1 MYTSAEGCAASRCTV
16 GGAALPRDLVG
27 AQGRNAERL
36 ANVSSVVSAPV
47 APDGTVAG
55 ALTDVVLTFAN
66 RNPLVDGLPLKA
78 GATVEVALPDAFL
91 ADRDGVNIGIIL
103 QGWPQSP
110 PGPPPLFPWTTAVDG
125 NTVTLTLTSDY
136 LPGAKG
142 PGPKQVHLL
151 LGGFSNPQA
160 AGMYPIELAITPDP
174 ASGETLRGIGTV
186 EILAKTAPSIQPL
199 STVNGAP
206 PPPFPN
212 SLYQTLVPG
221 EMPLSWG
228 FYIWGRDGVPQVG
241 ADLVKQHDTLY
252 WIVNGKGYR
261 VGWVKVR
268 PPRGAKTFELTTTG
282 PAASAD
288 TVVTALPAALLKAQ
302 FTPDA
307 YATGRYQVI
316 WHMSGGTTQW
326 MHLNVTSKTKMTVVS
341 AVESAVVTGLD
352 TPAHEDDVLVF
363 QTTIHAGEGGPE
375 IGRSGGRCDGTG
387 AFPGVSPSHVCFTV
401 TALAGG
407 DIWHASWI
415 PNPGEPVQA
424 GAIIGGTGRYAHA
437 SGTVTFKDISKAGDF
452 SLAENTY
459 DVRHG
464 AHRSEQDAVK
474 FTVVGVVESFEFT
487 GPETPRDEDDVLI
500 FETPSTTVRV
510 GLRSAEPRVAAMPP
524 AHSKAEDPQTT
535 ASASPRSP
543 RETSGTRAGY
553 RRPATPRLRF
563 HPRRSSVA
571 PASTPMPA
579 AP

>member
-1 MYTSAEGCAASRCTV
+1 
-16 GGAALPRDLVG
+16 
-27 AQGRNAERL
+27 
-36 ANVSSVVSAPV
+36 
-47 APDGTVAG
+47 
-55 ALTDVVLTFAN
+55 
-66 RNPLVDGLPLKA
+66 
-78 GATVEVALPDAFL
+78 
-91 ADRDGVNIGIIL
+91 
-103 QGWPQSP
+103 
-110 PGPPPLFPWTTAVDG
+110 
-125 NTVTLTLTSDY
+125 
-136 LPGAKG
+136 
-142 PGPKQVHLL
+142 
-151 LGGFSNPQA
+151 
-160 AGMYPIELAITPDP
+160 MYPIELAITPDP

-437 SGTVTFKDISKAGDF
+437 SGTVTFKDISKAGAF

-464 AHRSEQDAVK
+464 ARRSEQDAVK

-500 FETPSTTVRV
+500 FENTLHDGEGGPQVGRTAGRCDATGPLEGGRPADNCFSVSSFAEGDVWYAGWIPAPGDPAPPLPPAAIIGGTGKYAHASGTVTTTDLSKAGDFSTAESVFDIQLNTPKKKHGTRISAVALVESADFTGVDTPRSEDDVLIFESTIHDGAEGPQIGRLAGRCNATGPFPPGRPSDVCFSVHSLDGGDIWSTTWVPAPE
-510 GLRSAEPRVAAMPP
+510 GPTPDSAIIGGTGKYANA
-524 AHSKAEDPQTT
+524 
-535 ASASPRSP
+535 
-543 RETSGTRAGY
+543 SGTITTKDISEAGDF
-553 RRPATPRLRF
+553 T
-563 HPRRSSVA
+563 VA
-571 PASTPMPA
+571 QLDYNIQP
-579 AP
+579 